1 MPQGVCPE
9 CKATVHVD
17 EDADKGDIIECE
29 ECGAILRLVGL
40 DPIELDLESDYE
52 DDEDYDDYDDDYD
65 DETSITNAV
74 PACER

>member
-1 MPQGVCPE
+1 
-9 CKATVHVD
+9 VD

-65 DETSITNAV
+65 DEDQYY
-74 PACER
+74 